1 MKKSLVFILL
11 LSCTSFSFGQKTMS
25 LPECESLFQKN
36 NLLLL
41 AEQFNIDAS
50 KAAVIQAKIWEHP
63 VITTEINF
71 YNPDDNRYFDTGKN
85 GQKQLAIEQLIY
97 LGGKKRNEIN
107 FAKNNVALAEL
118 QYEQLVRN
126 LALQTRQNFYELY
139 FEFQKFKSIETQLN
153 YLENLV
159 AAYKSQTD
167 KGNIALK
174 DLVRLQ
180 SLLLA
185 FKNDMLEINKQILE
199 KSENLKILT
208 ATSED
213 FLPTLNE
220 QELKE
225 KLNKPI
231 LYLETKLQEI
241 ALEKNPEYRF
251 NLKLIE
257 NNELYIKW
265 QKSLA
270 TPDITLGANYDQR
283 GGAFNNQTNLTLAIP
298 LPLWNKNKGNIK
310 IAQAELQQNKI
321 LKEQKELELKA
332 KVTTAIQTYNF
343 HQKKYKESES
353 SIHDFETVNQGILN
367 NFQKKNISLI
377 EFTDFMES
385 YNQST
390 LYLNQIKKEVI
401 LSGENLNYITND
413 IIY

>member
-1 MKKSLVFILL
+1 MKKSLVFFLF

-25 LPECESLFQKN
+25 LSECENLFQKN

-41 AEQFNIDAS
+41 AEQYNIDAS

-63 VITTEINF
+63 VVTTEVNF
-71 YNPDDNRYFDTGKN
+71 YNPNENRFFNAGKN

-139 FEFQKFKSIETQLN
+139 FEYQKFKSIETQLN

-159 AAYKSQTD
+159 AAYKTQTD

-199 KSENLKILT
+199 KRENLKILT

-270 TPDITLGANYDQR
+270 TPDITLGASYDQR

-310 IAQAELQQNKI
+310 IAQTELQQNKK

-343 HQKKYKESES
+343 HQKQYKESES

-390 LYLNQIKKEVI
+390 LYLNQIKKELI

-413 IIY
+413 FIY